1 MQQKTTTLKSINY
14 AFFFTFLLSLFA
26 ISTQAQKV
34 KIDGV
39 AVVIGKNI
47 VLESDIEKFK
57 QEVELRS
64 EGKITISDCE
74 MLEELMQ
81 QKLLSHHAV
90 IDSVMVADAEISG
103 RVENTIQYFTKEMGS
118 LDKVIQTYGFNDLDD
133 LKKELYDV
141 QKENLLIEREQQKI
155 TEKVDVTPEEV
166 RLYYN
171 GLKEKGELPQIPA
184 EIELAQVVLKVS
196 PTQEEIDRVLKKLND
211 LKKEIEEGAS
221 FKMKAIIN
229 SDDGSVT
236 QNGGNLG
243 EITRQTNF
251 VNEFK
256 EVAFS
261 LDLGQISKPF
271 KTVFGY
277 HIIKL
282 NAIKGNARDV
292 SHILIEPDIPETR
305 LLDTKARA
313 EQIAKDVKEGKI
325 TFEEAVKKYSE
336 DKATKNSGGLIV
348 NPYTGEHR
356 FDLTRMDP
364 ALYARVVELN
374 KGDLSDVFY
383 EEERGEGK
391 MYKFFLM
398 RDRVDTHAADLVDD
412 YVKVQELALI
422 KKKEEIITKWSKDK
436 IKDTYIKMSSTYQ
449 KCNFEKNWKK
459 ETNK

>member
-1 MQQKTTTLKSINY
+1 MQQKTTILKYIKS
-14 AFFFTFLLSLFA
+14 AFFFLSIIMFSLTA
-26 ISTQAQKV
+26 KAQKV

-47 VLESDIEKFK
+47 VLESDIDKFK
-57 QEVELRS
+57 QEVEIRS

-90 IDSVMVADAEISG
+90 VDSVSVSDAEISG
-103 RVENTIQYFTKEMGS
+103 RVENSVQYFTQQFGS
-118 LDKVIQTYGFNDLDD
+118 LDKVIKAYGFNDLDD
-133 LKKELYDV
+133 LKKELYTV

-171 GLKEKGELPQIPA
+171 GLKEKNELPQIPA
-184 EIELAQVVLKVS
+184 EIELAQIVLKAS
-196 PTQEEIDRVLKKLND
+196 PTQEEIDRIITKLNE

-229 SDDGSVT
+229 SDDPGVT
-236 QNGGNLG
+236 SNGGRY
-243 EITRQTNF
+243 EVTKESQFIK
-251 VNEFK
+251 EFK
-256 EVAFS
+256 EMAFS
-261 LDLGQISKPF
+261 LDLNQVSKPF
-271 KTVFGY
+271 KSDFGY
-277 HIIKL
+277 HIMQL
-282 NAIKGNARDV
+282 HEIKGNMRIA
-292 SHILIEPDIPETR
+292 SHILMQPDIPETR

-313 EQIAKDVKEGKI
+313 EQIAKDIKEGKI

-336 DKATKNSGGLIV
+336 DKETRNSAGLII
-348 NPYTGEHR
+348 NPYTGESR

-364 ALYARVVELN
+364 ALYARVVELD
-374 KGDLSDVFY
+374 KGDITDVFY
-383 EEERGEGK
+383 EEDKSGDK
-391 MYKFFLM
+391 MYKFILM

-412 YVKVQELALI
+412 YVKVQELALE